1 MEFQPREQE
10 ALMCLCR
17 RGLWVLPLLIHSP
30 EFTCP
35 GSTGPGSTG
44 PESTGPESTGPGLQP
59 SQPAA

>member
-44 PESTGPESTGPGLQP
+44 PESTGPGSTALGPRALNP
-59 SQPAA
+59 